1 MLADM
6 AVSIRN
12 LQIPMEVSELQARR
26 NLYDHCPSEDE
37 AGTGRR
43 FNSSHIQQLNIILK
57 SSFKLS
63 GTSSDAERNKN
74 TRYWL
79 LQTTAGHHF
88 TIYKSPPRT
97 QFKMTSNL

>member
-1 MLADM
+1 
-6 AVSIRN
+6 
-12 LQIPMEVSELQARR
+12 MEVSELQAHR

-43 FNSSHIQQLNIILK
+43 FNSSYIQQLNIILK

-79 LQTTAGHHF
+79 LQTAAGHHF
-88 TIYKSPPRT
+88 TIYKRPPLGHNLKWHRIYNEFSEEICQT
-97 QFKMTSNL
+97 QR